1 MAAVFNAQRFA
12 KRKRA
17 FRTLDRRRERLGL
30 DRNEA
35 AETDRLVFGQNCGG
49 PVKNGQF
56 ARTDVPV
63 GDENSADAIPVAD
76 SVREAPVQTRWSVS
90 RQGTDLERLG
100 AEAGLVAEIAVCQL
114 LGLAFEARANFS
126 AKEANFF
133 RRHLFYFKVSRNNFF
148 WSRFLKRKKI
158 PKFELSTAESSGQS
172 ARQDPTRPGRDRG
185 RGGRGG
191 V

>member
-100 AEAGLVAEIAVCQL
+100 AEAGLVAELAVCQL

-126 AKEANFF
+126 AKEAIFF
-133 RRHLFYFKVSRNNFF
+133 RRHFFISKFLEKTFFGAVFLNEKKSRNSNFL
-148 WSRFLKRKKI
+148 RPRVRGKV
-158 PKFELSTAESSGQS
+158 P
-172 ARQDPTRPGRDRG
+172 DPTRPGRDRG

>member
-1 MAAVFNAQRFA
+1 MVAVFNAQRFA

-100 AEAGLVAEIAVCQL
+100 AEAGLVAELAVCQL

-126 AKEANFF
+126 AKEAKFF
-133 RRHLFYFKVSRNNFF
+133 RRHFFISTFLETTF
-148 WSRFLKRKKI
+148 WSRFLKQKKSRNSNFLR
-158 PKFELSTAESSGQS
+158 PRVRGKVPDKT
-172 ARQDPTRPGRDRG
+172 RQDQAGIG
-185 RGGRGG
+185 AGGRGG

>member
-100 AEAGLVAEIAVCQL
+100 AEAGLVAELAVCQL

-133 RRHLFYFKVSRNNFF
+133 RRHFLFQRFSKQLFLEPFF
-148 WSRFLKRKKI
+148 ETKKI

-172 ARQDPTRPGRDRG
+172 ARRDPTRPGRDRG